1 MGRGDLGGYGQTEIP
16 ESMFAFH
23 FVSLVREVIA
33 ITGYAVSMCVREK
46 VLKTQKYEH
55 KKNKSLA
62 YSMFL
67 FQPLCLQGSFP
78 FL

>member
-1 MGRGDLGGYGQTEIP
+1 MGGYGQTEIS

-55 KKNKSLA
+55 KKNK
-62 YSMFL
+62 
-67 FQPLCLQGSFP
+67 
-78 FL
+78 